1 MTIARHLFAFIVF
14 TASIINSHAASL
26 TASEIIEKARAAVAK
41 EPKYLERIQSLHFE
55 IKFIDTEKENKPLS
69 FTIIQLVGPKSRREI
84 SYNENYTIEAV
95 TACNGLE
102 GWKSTREINGQ
113 KRVQNLII
121 PFDQVALLRDMTIND
136 LAFYSAPADG
146 TGTVSYVGTDEIN
159 GKKVYSL
166 EYKFNSGFKIIRHFG
181 VNNFELVAYDQKSAK
196 GEIHRQQVEETTWI
210 EGICFVKRESI
221 LINGKKVAEA
231 IYEKT
236 SINPEVSPS
245 SFAFPIK

>member
-1 MTIARHLFAFIVF
+1 MAIARHLFAFLIFATSV
-14 TASIINSHAASL
+14 INSYAANL
-26 TASEIIEKARAAVAK
+26 TATEIIDKARAAVAK
-41 EPKYLERIQSLHFE
+41 EPKFLERIQGLHFE
-55 IKFIDTEKENKPLS
+55 IKFTDAENKPLS
-69 FTIIQLVGPKSRREI
+69 FSIIQLIGPKSRREL
-84 SYNENYTIEAV
+84 SYNPNYTVEIV

-102 GWKSTREINGQ
+102 GWKSTREVGGQ

-121 PFDQVALLRDMTIND
+121 PYDQVAILRDMTIND
-136 LAFYSAPADG
+136 LAFYSAPAEG
-146 TGTVSYVGTDEIN
+146 TGTVSYLGTDEIN

-166 EYKFNSGFKIIRHFG
+166 EYKFNSGFKITRHFG

-210 EGICFVKRESI
+210 EGVSFVKRESI

-231 IYEKT
+231 TYDKT
-236 SINPEVSPS
+236 LINPEVSPS